1 MNQIDE
7 SKLRGDF
14 ANLVVA
20 WEVGFHTFADRR
32 NGFYSFFLIWL
43 TGAMDSDKTAKLLS
57 KIIKKLYKKL

>member
-14 ANLVVA
+14 ANSVVA
-20 WEVGFHTFADRR
+20 WKVGFHTYADRC
-32 NGFYSFFLIWL
+32 NGFYSFFIIWL

-57 KIIKKLYKKL
+57 KIIKNYKKL